1 MIKDLIIKNFKSVE
15 NLELSCLKFNIFIG
29 EPNVGKSNI
38 LEALGIY
45 SSLLYNKHTKDQKLI
60 SKEFVRYENLLN
72 LFHNNFIQKDI
83 EIITDKSKILIE
95 AKENYFKYTVCK
107 TGLGIK
113 QDENQEMY
121 RDIIK
126 SQLLFEAELENDGKY
141 HSGLHK
147 GRIKEEEK
155 LKTFLPNFKMYKH
168 IELNQFLS
176 KDFAFLNPPSGNNL
190 LTILQTHEDLY
201 EYYNDIL
208 HPFNLRLMLREID
221 GKIEFLRDA
230 KGKLIPIPFSLI
242 AETFQQ
248 LFLILAALETNED
261 SIIVIEEPETH
272 VFPKYTKKIA
282 EMIAKNE
289 KSNQFFISTHNPY
302 FLISLI
308 EKAKEKDISIFA
320 VEFVNNETQV
330 KKLDNNDIQLLLE
343 GEDPFFNI
351 RKYFE

>member
-1 MIKDLIIKNFKSVE
+1 MIKNLIIKNFKSIK
-15 NLELSCLKFNIFIG
+15 NLELNCSKCNIFIG

-38 LEALGIY
+38 LEALGVY
-45 SSLLYNKHTKDQKLI
+45 SSLLYNRQTKDQKLI
-60 SKEFVRYENLLN
+60 SNEFVRYDNLLN
-72 LFHNNFIQKDI
+72 LFYNNFIQKKI
-83 EIITDKSKILIE
+83 ELITDKSRILIE
-95 AKENYFKYTVCK
+95 AKENYFEYLVCK
-107 TGLGIK
+107 TDLGEK
-113 QDENQEMY
+113 YDENQEMN

-126 SQLLFEAELENDGKY
+126 PQVIFEAGLKNDGKY
-141 HSGLHK
+141 YSGPSP
-147 GRIKEEEK
+147 GRLEAEK
-155 LKTFLPNFKMYKH
+155 KLRSFLPNVKMYKH
-168 IELNQFLS
+168 VELNQFLS
-176 KDFAFLNPPSGNNL
+176 KDFAFSNPPSGNNL
-190 LTILQTHEDLY
+190 LTVLQTHENLY
-201 EYYNDIL
+201 QLFNDIL

-221 GKIEFLRDA
+221 EKIEFLRDA
-230 KGKLIPIPFSLI
+230 KGKLITIPFSLI

-248 LFLILAALETNED
+248 LFLIIAAIETNED

-308 EKAKEKDISIFA
+308 EKAKEKDVSIFA

-330 KKLDNNDIQLLLE
+330 KKLDNTDIKLLLE